1 MEYSY
6 DEFGRVSQQVT
17 KNGDTVILTEYFT
30 FTEPSDTATS
40 GQVATYRTV
49 SAGMDVTYSYTYDKN
64 GNILTASN
72 GTYLT
77 TYTYDSANQ
86 LIREDNQRKG
96 KSYTWTYDNA
106 GNILTFNTY
115 AYTTGSLGD
124 VEDSVPYV
132 YGDDDWGDLLTSLD
146 GQTISYDTI
155 GNPTNDGTRSYT
167 WQHGR
172 QLAQMTKGDVTWTY
186 NYNNAG
192 LRTGRSGTN
201 GTSYKYVY
209 NGSQLVQMTI
219 LTGVGTDNVTEK
231 IVDFSYDTNGTPLT
245 MKYGGNTYY
254 YMVNLQGDVTGILD
268 SSGNPILD
276 YIYTAYGQGAYGTY
290 NTQLAPE
297 LAAVNPLLYRG
308 YVFDIG
314 TGLYYLQSRYYDPAV
329 GRFINA
335 DGLVSTGQGL
345 LGNNMFAYCGNDP
358 IAFFDPCGTCGHRL
372 DFWNDCE
379 DCGGKTI
386 HEKLKNTQLVV
397 SSGYYVSVNIG
408 SINVNGT
415 IECAYDFKGN
425 VQLFST
431 ISFDITSS
439 HGLSISGGSTDTVLL
454 APDTSFLSGDSR
466 YLGGGVT
473 CPIPNTSIAGSSM
486 DNIFKTS
493 DGYWGYNSTTGVGF
507 PSSSNVGGE
516 IHGGYSYTK
525 PWTKQYNIFDGLDEI
540 VDRCKSW
547 KERQ

>member
-1 MEYSY
+1 M
-6 DEFGRVSQQVT
+6 GRLRDIGPKPSPLDRHVGQGDGSLVT
-17 KNGDTVILTEYFT
+17 SPCPFT
-30 FTEPSDTATS
+30 DPSDTATS

-86 LIREDNQRKG
+86 LVREDNQRKG

-172 QLAQMTKGDVTWTY
+172 QLASMTKGDVTWTY

-219 LTGVGTDNVTEK
+219 LTGIGTDNVTEK

-245 MKYGGNTYY
+245 MKYGGN
-254 YMVNLQGDVTGILD
+254 GDKRPLVPDI
-268 SSGNPILD
+268 PHP
-276 YIYTAYGQGAYGTY
+276 GA
-290 NTQLAPE
+290 
-297 LAAVNPLLYRG
+297 
-308 YVFDIG
+308 I
-314 TGLYYLQSRYYDPAV
+314 
-329 GRFINA
+329 
-335 DGLVSTGQGL
+335 
-345 LGNNMFAYCGNDP
+345 
-358 IAFFDPCGTCGHRL
+358 
-372 DFWNDCE
+372 
-379 DCGGKTI
+379 
-386 HEKLKNTQLVV
+386 
-397 SSGYYVSVNIG
+397 
-408 SINVNGT
+408 
-415 IECAYDFKGN
+415 
-425 VQLFST
+425 
-431 ISFDITSS
+431 IT
-439 HGLSISGGSTDTVLL
+439 L
-454 APDTSFLSGDSR
+454 
-466 YLGGGVT
+466 
-473 CPIPNTSIAGSSM
+473 
-486 DNIFKTS
+486 
-493 DGYWGYNSTTGVGF
+493 
-507 PSSSNVGGE
+507 
-516 IHGGYSYTK
+516 
-525 PWTKQYNIFDGLDEI
+525 
-540 VDRCKSW
+540 
-547 KERQ
+547 